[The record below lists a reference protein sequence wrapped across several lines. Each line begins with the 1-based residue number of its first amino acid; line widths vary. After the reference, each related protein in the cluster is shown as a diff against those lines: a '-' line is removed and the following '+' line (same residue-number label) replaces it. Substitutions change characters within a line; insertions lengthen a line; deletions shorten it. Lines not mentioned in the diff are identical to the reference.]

1 MKNKIIVGVDISDLK
16 VAATGQ
22 KTFLSELHTQF
33 LSLDTKNNANATVT
47 SVSGQN
53 FTFVYFS
60 SPFPIIKSRFKI
72 ALLSQH
78 MMFQVWKQILLP
90 ILAWLNRC
98 DIVFCT
104 DYFVPYFHLGF
115 KTVQVFHDAFFFQN
129 SEHYNK
135 HWFVLHKYLAMPA
148 AKKSS
153 FIITPSDYALQT
165 VHKYAGIS
173 MDKLVRIYE
182 APKNLD
188 LIEVDNNDPVLSG
201 FIHTKYIFHVGVFE
215 KRKNLLN
222 LIKAYNELI
231 KNGSAY
237 EQINLV
243 LAGKGTGRAE
253 SDVSGEI
260 IALINEL
267 GLNKRIILTGYLTD
281 KQLKT
286 TYQNALMYVF
296 PSMNE
301 GFGIPVLEAFKAG
314 IPVLVANN
322 SCLPEIGG
330 DAVIQFDPF
339 NVKDIA
345 EKMQRVIDNVD
356 IRNDLIAKGDIR
368 LKYFSWKQT
377 AQELLKVFERANQ

>member
-1 MKNKIIVGVDISDLK
+1 MKNKIIVGIDISDLK

-22 KTFLSELHTQF
+22 KTFLSELYAQF
-33 LSLDTKNNANATVT
+33 KSLDVENVDDLINTNSNKFIY
-47 SVSGQN
+47 
-53 FTFVYFS
+53 FT
-60 SPFPIIKSRFKI
+60 SPFPIIKSRSKF
-72 ALLSQH
+72 ALLLQH
-78 MMFQVWKQILLP
+78 IMFQVWKQILLP
-90 ILAWLNRC
+90 ILAWLHRC

-129 SEHYNK
+129 PEHYNK

-153 FIITPSDYALQT
+153 IIITPSDYALQT

-173 MDKLVRIYE
+173 VDKLVRIYE

-188 LIEVDNNDPVLSG
+188 SIEANNNDPMLSS
-201 FIHTKYIFHVGVFE
+201 FIHTKYIFHVGVLE

-222 LIKAYNELI
+222 LIKAYNILI
-231 KNGSAY
+231 KNGSEY
-237 EQINLV
+237 GHINLV
-243 LAGKGTGRAE
+243 LSGKGTGRAE
-253 SDVSGEI
+253 SDVSNDI

-267 GLNKRIILTGYLTD
+267 GLNNHVILTGYLTD
-281 KQLKT
+281 VQLKT
-286 TYQNALMYVF
+286 TYQNAFMYIF
-296 PSMNE
+296 PSINE
-301 GFGIPVLEAFKAG
+301 GFGIPVLEAFKAR

-339 NVKDIA
+339 NVNDIA
-345 EKMQRVIDNVD
+345 EKIQRVIDNKD
-356 IRNDLIAKGDIR
+356 IRNNLIAKGDIR
-368 LKYFSWKQT
+368 LKYFSWKQAT
-377 AQELLKVFERANQ
+377 QELLKVFDRAIQ

>member
-22 KTFLSELHTQF
+22 KTFLYELYTAF
-33 LSLDTKNNANATVT
+33 LSLDDQK
-47 SVSGQN
+47 
-53 FTFVYFS
+53 FKFIYFS
-60 SPFPIIKSRFKI
+60 SPFPIIKSRSKI

-78 MMFQVWKQILLP
+78 MLFQLWKQIILP
-90 ILAWLNRC
+90 FLAWLNRC
-98 DIVFCT
+98 NIIFCT

-173 MDKLVRIYE
+173 IDKLVRIYE

-188 LIEVDNNDPVLSG
+188 SIEVDNNDPVLSN
-201 FIHTKYIFHVGVFE
+201 FICTKYIFHVGVFE

-222 LIKAYNELI
+222 LIKAYHILI

-237 EQINLV
+237 EQVNLV

-253 SDVSGEI
+253 SDASAEI
-260 IALINEL
+260 NKLINEL
-267 GLNKRIILTGYLTD
+267 GLNNRIILTGYLTD

-286 TYQNALMYVF
+286 TYQNAFMYVF
-296 PSMNE
+296 PSLNE
-301 GFGIPVLEAFKAG
+301 GFGIPVLEAFNAR

-330 DAVIQFDPF
+330 DAVIQFDPL

-345 EKMQRVIDNVD
+345 EKMQLVIDNVD

-368 LKYFSWKQT
+368 LKYFSWKQ
-377 AQELLKVFERANQ
+377 AGQEFLNVFERAIQ

>member
-22 KTFLSELHTQF
+22 KTFLYELSTAF
-33 LSLDTKNNANATVT
+33 LALDDEK
-47 SVSGQN
+47 

-60 SPFPIIKSRFKI
+60 SPFPVIKSRSKI
-72 ALLSQH
+72 ALLLQH
-78 MMFQVWKQILLP
+78 LMFQLWKQLLLP
-90 ILAWLNRC
+90 ILAWLKGC

-153 FIITPSDYALQT
+153 FIITPSDYALKT
-165 VHKYAGIS
+165 VHQYAGIS
-173 MDKLVRIYE
+173 TNQLVRIYE

-188 LIEVDNNDPVLSG
+188 SIEVDNNDPVLAG
-201 FIHTKYIFHVGVFE
+201 FIHTKYIFHVSVLE

-222 LIKAYNELI
+222 LVKAYHILI
-231 KNGSAY
+231 HNGSDY
-237 EQINLV
+237 GQINLV

-253 SDVSGEI
+253 SDVSSEL

-267 GLNKRIILTGYLTD
+267 QLNNRIILTGYLTD

-296 PSMNE
+296 PSLNE
-301 GFGIPVLEAFKAG
+301 GFGIPVLEAFKAR

-330 DAVIQFDPF
+330 DAVLQFDPF

-345 EKMQRVIDNVD
+345 EKMQRVIDNTD

-368 LKYFSWKQT
+368 LKDFSWEKA
-377 AQELLKVFERANQ
+377 AQEVLKVFVRAIQ

>member
-22 KTFLSELHTQF
+22 KTFLYELYTAF
-33 LSLDTKNNANATVT
+33 LALDDKK
-47 SVSGQN
+47 

-60 SPFPIIKSRFKI
+60 SPFPAIKSRSKL
-72 ALLSQH
+72 ALLLQH
-78 MMFQVWKQILLP
+78 IMFQLWKQIVLP
-90 ILAWLNRC
+90 IIAWLKRC

-104 DYFVPYFHLGF
+104 DYFVPYFHLRF

-153 FIITPSDYALQT
+153 IIVTPSDFALQT

-173 MDKLVRIYE
+173 IDKLVRIYE

-188 LIEVDNNDPVLSG
+188 AIEANNNDPLLAG
-201 FIHTKYIFHVGVFE
+201 FIHKKYIFHVGVFE

-222 LIKAYNELI
+222 LVNAYHSLI
-231 KNGSAY
+231 KNSNEY
-237 EQINLV
+237 EQIKLV

-253 SDVSGEI
+253 SDVSSELV
-260 IALINEL
+260 ALIKEL
-267 GLNKRIILTGYLTD
+267 GLNNQVILTGYLSD
-281 KQLKT
+281 VQLKT
-286 TYQNALMYVF
+286 TYQNAFMYVF
-296 PSMNE
+296 PSLNE
-301 GFGIPVLEAFKAG
+301 GFGIPVLEAFKAR

-330 DAVIQFDPF
+330 DAVMQFDPF

-345 EKMQRVIDNVD
+345 EKMQLVIDSLD

-368 LKYFSWKQT
+368 LKYFSWKQ
-377 AQELLKVFERANQ
+377 AAEEFLKVFERAIQ

>member
-1 MKNKIIVGVDISDLK
+1 MKNKIIVGIDISDLK

-22 KTFLSELHTQF
+22 KTFLSELYAQF
-33 LSLDTKNNANATVT
+33 KSLDVENVGDLINTNSNKFKFIY
-47 SVSGQN
+47 
-53 FTFVYFS
+53 FT
-60 SPFPIIKSRFKI
+60 SPFPIIKSRSKF
-72 ALLSQH
+72 ALLLQH
-78 MMFQVWKQILLP
+78 IMFQVWKQILLP
-90 ILAWLNRC
+90 ILAWLHRC

-129 SEHYNK
+129 PEHYNK

-153 FIITPSDYALQT
+153 IIITPSDYALQT

-173 MDKLVRIYE
+173 VDKLVRIYE

-188 LIEVDNNDPVLSG
+188 SIEANNNDPVLSS
-201 FIHTKYIFHVGVFE
+201 FIHTKYIFHVGVLE

-222 LIKAYNELI
+222 LIKAYNILV
-231 KNGSAY
+231 KNGSEY
-237 EQINLV
+237 GHINLV

-253 SDVSGEI
+253 SDASNDI
-260 IALINEL
+260 IMLINEL
-267 GLNKRIILTGYLTD
+267 GLNNHVILTGYLTD
-281 KQLKT
+281 VQLKI
-286 TYQNALMYVF
+286 TYQNAFIYVF
-296 PSMNE
+296 PSINE
-301 GFGIPVLEAFKAG
+301 GFGIPVLEAFKAR

-339 NVKDIA
+339 NLNDIA
-345 EKMQRVIDNVD
+345 EKIQRVIDNGDV
-356 IRNDLIAKGDIR
+356 RNNLIAKGDIR
-368 LKYFSWKQT
+368 LKYFSWKQAT
-377 AQELLKVFERANQ
+377 QELLKVFERAIQ

>member
-22 KTFLSELHTQF
+22 KTFLYELSNAF
-33 LSLDTKNNANATVT
+33 LALDDEK
-47 SVSGQN
+47 
-53 FTFVYFS
+53 FTFLYFS
-60 SPFPIIKSRFKI
+60 SPFPAIKSRSKI
-72 ALLSQH
+72 ALLLQH
-78 MMFQVWKQILLP
+78 LMFQVWKQLLLP
-90 ILAWLNRC
+90 ILAWFKRC

-104 DYFVPYFHLGF
+104 DYFVPYFHLNF

-165 VHKYAGIS
+165 VHQYAGIS
-173 MDKLVRIYE
+173 INQLVRIYE

-188 LIEVDNNDPVLSG
+188 SIEVDNNDPVLSS
-201 FIHTKYIFHVGVFE
+201 FIHTKYIFHVGVLE

-222 LIKAYNELI
+222 LVKAYHILI
-231 KNGSAY
+231 NNGSDY
-237 EQINLV
+237 GQINLV

-253 SDVSGEI
+253 SDVSSEL

-267 GLNKRIILTGYLTD
+267 QLNNRIILTGYLTD

-296 PSMNE
+296 PSLNE
-301 GFGIPVLEAFKAG
+301 GFGIPVLEAFKAR

-330 DAVIQFDPF
+330 DAVLQFDPF
-339 NVKDIA
+339 NIKDIA
-345 EKMQRVIDNVD
+345 EKMQRVIDNAD
-356 IRNDLIAKGDIR
+356 IRNDLITKGDIR
-368 LKYFSWKQT
+368 LKDFSWEKA
-377 AQELLKVFERANQ
+377 AQEVLKVFARAIQ

>member
-33 LSLDTKNNANATVT
+33 LWLDTKSNAIATDN

-60 SPFPIIKSRFKI
+60 SPFPVIKSRSKI
-72 ALLSQH
+72 ALLLQH
-78 MMFQVWKQILLP
+78 LMFQLWKQLLLP
-90 ILAWLNRC
+90 ILAWLKGC

-153 FIITPSDYALQT
+153 FIITPSDYALKT
-165 VHKYAGIS
+165 VHQYAGIS
-173 MDKLVRIYE
+173 TNQLVRIYE

-188 LIEVDNNDPVLSG
+188 SIEVDNNDPVLAG
-201 FIHTKYIFHVGVFE
+201 FIHTKYIFHVGVLE

-222 LIKAYNELI
+222 LVKAYHILI
-231 KNGSAY
+231 NNGSDY
-237 EQINLV
+237 GQINLV

-253 SDVSGEI
+253 SDVSSEL

-267 GLNKRIILTGYLTD
+267 QLNNRIILTGYLTD

-296 PSMNE
+296 PSLNE
-301 GFGIPVLEAFKAG
+301 GFGIPVLEAFKAR

-330 DAVIQFDPF
+330 DAVLQFDPF
-339 NVKDIA
+339 NIKDIA
-345 EKMQRVIDNVD
+345 EKMQRVIDNAD

-368 LKYFSWKQT
+368 LKDFSWEKA
-377 AQELLKVFERANQ
+377 AQEVLKVFVRAIQ

>member
-1 MKNKIIVGVDISDLK
+1 MKNKIIVGIDISDLK

-22 KTFLSELHTQF
+22 KTFLSELYAQF
-33 LSLDTKNNANATVT
+33 KSLDVENVVDLINTNSNK
-47 SVSGQN
+47 
-53 FTFVYFS
+53 FKFVYFT
-60 SPFPIIKSRFKI
+60 SPFPIIKSRSKF
-72 ALLSQH
+72 ALLLQH
-78 MMFQVWKQILLP
+78 IMFQVWKQILLP
-90 ILAWLNRC
+90 ILAWLHRC

-129 SEHYNK
+129 PEHYNK

-153 FIITPSDYALQT
+153 IIITPSDYALQT

-173 MDKLVRIYE
+173 VDKLVRIYE

-188 LIEVDNNDPVLSG
+188 SIEANNNDPVLSS
-201 FIHTKYIFHVGVFE
+201 FIHTKYIFHVGVLE

-222 LIKAYNELI
+222 LIKAYNILM
-231 KNGSAY
+231 KNGSEY
-237 EQINLV
+237 GHINLV

-253 SDVSGEI
+253 SDATNDI
-260 IALINEL
+260 ITLINEL
-267 GLNKRIILTGYLTD
+267 GLNNHVILTGYLTD
-281 KQLKT
+281 VQLKT
-286 TYQNALMYVF
+286 TYQNAFIYIF
-296 PSMNE
+296 PSINE
-301 GFGIPVLEAFKAG
+301 GFGIPVLEAFKAR

-339 NVKDIA
+339 NVNDIA
-345 EKMQRVIDNVD
+345 EKIQRVIDNKD
-356 IRNDLIAKGDIR
+356 IRNNLIAKGDIR
-368 LKYFSWKQT
+368 LKYFSWKQAT
-377 AQELLKVFERANQ
+377 QELLKVFDRAIQ

>member
-1 MKNKIIVGVDISDLK
+1 MKNKIIVGIDISDLK

-22 KTFLSELHTQF
+22 KTFLSELYAQF
-33 LSLDTKNNANATVT
+33 KSLDVENVGDLINTNSNKFKFIY
-47 SVSGQN
+47 
-53 FTFVYFS
+53 FT
-60 SPFPIIKSRFKI
+60 SPFPIIKSRSKF
-72 ALLSQH
+72 ALLLQH
-78 MMFQVWKQILLP
+78 IMFQVWKQILLP
-90 ILAWLNRC
+90 ILAWLHRC

-129 SEHYNK
+129 PEHYNK

-153 FIITPSDYALQT
+153 IIITPSDYALQT

-173 MDKLVRIYE
+173 VDKLVRIYE

-188 LIEVDNNDPVLSG
+188 SIEANNNDPVLSS
-201 FIHTKYIFHVGVFE
+201 FIHKKYIFHVCVLE

-222 LIKAYNELI
+222 LIKAYNILM
-231 KNGSAY
+231 KNGSEY
-237 EQINLV
+237 GHINLV

-253 SDVSGEI
+253 SDASNDI
-260 IALINEL
+260 IMLINEL
-267 GLNKRIILTGYLTD
+267 GLNNHVILTGYLTD
-281 KQLKT
+281 VQLKI
-286 TYQNALMYVF
+286 TYQNAFIYVF
-296 PSMNE
+296 PSINE
-301 GFGIPVLEAFKAG
+301 GFGIPVLEAFKAR

-339 NVKDIA
+339 NLNDIA
-345 EKMQRVIDNVD
+345 EKIQRVIDNGDV
-356 IRNDLIAKGDIR
+356 RNNLIAKGDIR
-368 LKYFSWKQT
+368 LKYFSWKQAT
-377 AQELLKVFERANQ
+377 QELLKVFERAIQ